1 MYVQH
6 NIIVLSDI
14 SLLELQI
21 FLYHTQHYP
30 QLFIIYP
37 TQDLTVLSNLLF
49 MQIPRNN
56 KPRYTLA

>member
-1 MYVQH
+1 MYVLH
-6 NIIVLSDI
+6 I

-21 FLYHTQHYP
+21 FLYHTQHHP

-37 TQDLTVLSNLLF
+37 TQDLTVLNNLLF